1 MRKNI
6 KIEIRKNTLVFI
18 EFKSRFKQLEQASH
32 VIFYIAKIRDRKS
45 GSAGMPRPKLTGT
58 VLFFK

>member
-6 KIEIRKNTLVFI
+6 KIEIRKNTSVFI

-32 VIFYIAKIRDRKS
+32 VIFYIAKTHWNCVI
-45 GSAGMPRPKLTGT
+45 
-58 VLFFK
+58 F